1 MHRTRQR
8 VITWG
13 LRVLLVAAIIGGWL
27 YATGPARVSP
37 LLLPKVSQVVSNLG
51 TLLTS
56 HELWSGAGVTV
67 LEIVIAFAFSVA
79 GGFTV
84 GFWAS
89 RSRLRTVTVEP
100 LLAWGYMAPLIVF
113 YPLFILWFG
122 VGMWS
127 KIGYG
132 AVSGFLP
139 VAYNTVRGFR
149 SVDARYIRVGTA
161 FGASPMQLDW
171 VVKLGASLPMVLAG
185 IRIGT
190 AINVITVIL
199 AEMLSATRGLGYEL
213 SQAAQLLNAG
223 TSYAL
228 IVILLVIVA
237 CFQGLIQRIT
247 RRR

>member
-1 MHRTRQR
+1 MHGIRQR
-8 VITWG
+8 VITWA
-13 LRVLLVAAIIGGWL
+13 LRVLLVAVVLGGWL
-27 YATGPARVSP
+27 YLTGPARVSP
-37 LLLPKVSQVVSNLG
+37 LLLPKVSQVVSELG
-51 TLLTS
+51 TLLAS
-56 HELWSGAGVTV
+56 HELWSAAGVTV
-67 LEIVIAFAFSVA
+67 REIFIAFALSVV

-89 RSRLRTVTVEP
+89 RSRFRTFTVEP

-127 KIGYG
+127 KILYG

-139 VAYNTVRGFR
+139 VAYNTVRAFR

-161 FGASPMQLDW
+161 FGASPMQLDR

-213 SQAAQLLNAG
+213 SQAAQLLDVG
-223 TSYAL
+223 RSYAL
-228 IVILLVIVA
+228 IVIILVIVA
-237 CFQGLIQRIT
+237 CFQGVIQRVT